1 MYTKYETITN
11 NGYSLV
17 DNYTGEI
24 KEFKQTRKINYD
36 EFLLVFLSTIP
47 EMYQLNGG
55 QLKVLIACWRHSTF
69 NPSNS
74 EEGNILHNNPIFKK
88 KLREEGIDMSNSA
101 IDVYI
106 HQLTKQGFLIKQCK
120 GCYILNPKYF
130 FKGRV
135 ADAAK
140 MRLTFETM

>member
-1 MYTKYETITN
+1 MYSKYETITN
-11 NGYSLV
+11 EGYSLV

-24 KEFKQTRKINYD
+24 KEFKQTRKVNYE

-55 QLKVLIACWRHSTF
+55 QLKILIACWKFSSF
-69 NPSNS
+69 NPQCTQ
-74 EEGNILHNNPIFKK
+74 EGNIICNNQTFKNSVRASG
-88 KLREEGIDMSNSA
+88 LNLTDSA

-106 HQLTKQGFLIKQCK
+106 NQLSKKGFLIKECK
-120 GCYILNPKYF
+120 GCYILNPQYF

-140 MRLTFETM
+140 MRLTFETI